1 MREGERKQG
10 RDAGLQL
17 GQMGGRWHPP
27 LRNGLREE
35 DAEVK
40 SGQAEFGVGHP
51 RQEAK

>member
-1 MREGERKQG
+1 MRCRSLVW
-10 RDAGLQL
+10 AN
-17 GQMGGRWHPP
+17 GGWRQPP

-35 DAEVK
+35 DAEVV